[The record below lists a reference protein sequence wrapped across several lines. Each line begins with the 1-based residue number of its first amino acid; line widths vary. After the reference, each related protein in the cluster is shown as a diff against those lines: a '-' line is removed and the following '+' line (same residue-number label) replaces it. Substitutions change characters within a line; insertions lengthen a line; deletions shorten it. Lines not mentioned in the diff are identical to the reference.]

1 MLLHIDLN
9 IQDDKADEG
18 AEKEAKKAA
27 EEEQKKVSPSCYC
40 YIILGTCCSNKL
52 KMLLHIDLTIYRMMK
67 LRRQLRRQL
76 QKNKR
81 R

>member
-1 MLLHIDLN
+1 MLFHIDLN
-9 IQDDKADEG
+9 IQDDEADEG

-27 EEEQKKVSPSCYC
+27 AEEQKKVSPSCYC

-67 LRRQLRRQL
+67 LRRQL